1 MSLLLPAKY
10 WYNMLGFLVFFFFS
24 TGMDPRTL
32 HVLGK
37 QSNTK
42 LDAQPLNLY
51 FSMPQKPLNISRN
64 WCGFASESVNI
75 NENCSLGSWEF
86 KEDVHFD
93 LWSHPDEAR
102 RKGCFSLFFFFLMLL
117 FLPSSIFHLMDRLL
131 SDSFQSK
138 PAHIGTSER
147 EREARRVGGEI
158 RRQGEPRVQPQ
169 RPDSLNHTLSL
180 ACASLQFGTSYLT
193 LPHTVSLMSS
203 PRKKRVN
210 ISTNSVGGCCW
221 RKNRLGPSEVLG
233 TA

>member
-1 MSLLLPAKY
+1 MAYNFQQCPCFCLPSTDITC
-10 WYNMLGFLVFFFFS
+10 LVFWFFFFFS

-102 RKGCFSLFFFFLMLL
+102 RKGCFSLFFFFFDASLFTLL
-117 FLPSSIFHLMDRLL
+117 YFPSDGQTPQWLLPKQACSYRNL
-131 SDSFQSK
+131 
-138 PAHIGTSER
+138 R
-147 EREARRVGGEI
+147 ERKGGKKGRWGNSEARRA
-158 RRQGEPRVQPQ
+158 QGPAPEARFFESHSVSGMCQ
-169 RPDSLNHTLSL
+169 L
-180 ACASLQFGTSYLT
+180 AIWNKLFNPSAYCFPYVF
-193 LPHTVSLMSS
+193 PEE
-203 PRKKRVN
+203 KK
-210 ISTNSVGGCCW
+210 GQH
-221 RKNRLGPSEVLG
+221 
-233 TA
+233 

>member
-1 MSLLLPAKY
+1 MRTALWAHGNSRKMSILICEVIL
-10 WYNMLGFLVFFFFS
+10 M
-24 TGMDPRTL
+24 
-32 HVLGK
+32 K
-37 QSNTK
+37 QEEK
-42 LDAQPLNLY
+42 DA
-51 FSMPQKPLNISRN
+51 
-64 WCGFASESVNI
+64 
-75 NENCSLGSWEF
+75 SLF
-86 KEDVHFD
+86 
-93 LWSHPDEAR
+93 
-102 RKGCFSLFFFFLMLL
+102 FFFFLMLL

-210 ISTNSVGGCCW
+210 ISTNSVGGCC
-221 RKNRLGPSEVLG
+221 
-233 TA
+233 